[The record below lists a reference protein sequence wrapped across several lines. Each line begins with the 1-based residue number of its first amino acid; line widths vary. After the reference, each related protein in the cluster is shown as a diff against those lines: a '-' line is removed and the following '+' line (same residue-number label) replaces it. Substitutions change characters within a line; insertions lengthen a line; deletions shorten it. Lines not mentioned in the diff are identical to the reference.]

1 MQIEVTNHYNYKLT
15 SDSYPDNTEHYDL
28 VLKTVRGCIAGTH
41 ATLEFAVDGNCV
53 IIPAEIVKQSVV
65 TVINET
71 EREDIGCN

>member
-1 MQIEVTNHYNYKLT
+1 MRIQLVNILGTFV
-15 SDSYPDNTEHYDL
+15 SDMYPEDESYYREA
-28 VLKTVRGCIAGTH
+28 LKSINKCLQNELLAINM
-41 ATLEFAVDGNCV
+41 FIDGNCV